1 MNKRFFRFASFKA
14 TLGALLLIALCSA
27 SHVAA
32 QTPPQPQPK
41 PLTSQELVRLVYQL
55 PSQPRK
61 RDEIVEEIRRRG
73 IDFELTTG
81 IRSIVATK
89 SGNDAL
95 LRRTLE
101 EAARRRLNPA
111 GAAARPSEQEAAEAL
126 ERARKATREAA
137 GAMPDFVVRQLVRRS
152 FARGETRNFSQTDQL
167 TVAVSYR
174 ESAGG
179 EQYKLLAV
187 NGLPVTEESKERGS
201 YEQAGGTSSTGEFVS
216 TLSELFADSAK
227 TEFHAVD
234 TDIINGR
241 RAIIYDYAVKLENS
255 KQTLKVTE
263 SRGMEPLVA
272 RVGYRG
278 RVWIDREAF
287 RVLRIEVI
295 STDIPYD
302 FPITA
307 AVNTIDYD
315 WVEISGRKYL
325 LPVRSEVELTTRYQ
339 QQTYQTRNEIRF
351 RNYQRF
357 GSEVKIIEDGDFV
370 EEPEKPVKKP

>member
-1 MNKRFFRFASFKA
+1 MNQRIITSAFFQTLFA
-14 TLGALLLIALCSA
+14 ALLSIAIFT

-32 QTPPQPQPK
+32 QQLK

-55 PSQPRK
+55 PAQPGK
-61 RDEIVEEIRRRG
+61 RDEIIEEIRRRG
-73 IDFELTTG
+73 IDFELTPG
-81 IRSIVATK
+81 IRGVVATK
-89 SGNDAL
+89 SGSDAL

-111 GAAARPSEQEAAEAL
+111 GAAARPNATEAQVAL
-126 ERARKATREAA
+126 ERTRKATREAA

-152 FARGETRNFSQTDQL
+152 FARGATRNWAQTDQL

-187 NGLPVTEESKERGS
+187 NGLPANEESKERRS

-216 TLSELFADSAK
+216 TLNDLFADAAK
-227 TEFHAVD
+227 AEFQAVD
-234 TDIINGR
+234 TDTVNGR
-241 RAIIYDYAVKLENS
+241 RAIIYDYTVKIENS

-263 SRGMEPLVA
+263 ARGAEPLVA

-287 RVLRIEVI
+287 RVLRVEVI
-295 STDIPYD
+295 STDIPND

-307 AVNTIDYD
+307 ATNTIDYD
-315 WVEISGRKYL
+315 WVDIAGRKYL
-325 LPVRSEVELTTRYQ
+325 LPIRSEVELTTNYQ
-339 QQTYQTRNEIRF
+339 KQIYQTRNEIRF

-357 GSEVKIIEDGDFV
+357 GTEVKIIEDGDFV
-370 EEPEKPVKKP
+370 EEPEPAKKP

>member
-1 MNKRFFRFASFKA
+1 MNQSIFKSA
-14 TLGALLLIALCSA
+14 IQPTLLGALLLVAIFIN
-27 SHVAA
+27 HTAA
-32 QTPPQPQPK
+32 QAQQ

-55 PSQPRK
+55 PAHPER
-61 RDEIVEEIRRRG
+61 RDALVEEIRRRG
-73 IDFELTTG
+73 INFELTSG
-81 IRSIVATK
+81 MRGIVATK

-111 GAAARPSEQEAAEAL
+111 GAAARPSEREAQDAL
-126 ERARKATREAA
+126 ARARQATRDAA
-137 GAMPDFVVRQLVRRS
+137 GAMPDFVVRQLVKRS
-152 FARGETRNFSQTDQL
+152 YARGATRNWTQTDQL

-187 NGLPVTEESKERGS
+187 NGLPATEEAKERGS

-216 TLSELFADSAK
+216 TLKELFADESQA
-227 TEFHAVD
+227 EFQAVD
-234 TDIINGR
+234 TDTLNGR
-241 RAIIYDYAVKLENS
+241 RAIIYDYTVKLENS

-263 SRGMEPLVA
+263 GRGVDPLVTK
-272 RVGYRG
+272 VGYRG
-278 RVWIDREAF
+278 RLWIDRENF
-287 RVLRIEVI
+287 RVLRVEVI
-295 STDIPYD
+295 STDIPTD

-307 AVNTIDYD
+307 AANTIDYD
-315 WVEISGRKYL
+315 WVNISERKYL
-325 LPVRSEVELTTRYQ
+325 LPVRSEVELTTKYK

-357 GSEVKIIEDGDFV
+357 GSEVKIIEEGDF
-370 EEPEKPVKKP
+370 EEELPKKP

>member
-1 MNKRFFRFASFKA
+1 MNQRIFTSAFFQTMLGASF
-14 TLGALLLIALCSA
+14 LVVLCVVC
-27 SHVAA
+27 VAA
-32 QTPPQPQPK
+32 QAQPQQQK
-41 PLTSQELVRLVYQL
+41 PLTSQELVRLIYQL
-55 PSQPRK
+55 PAQPQK

-73 IDFELTTG
+73 IDFELSTG

-101 EAARRRLNPA
+101 EATRRRLNPV
-111 GAAARPSEQEAAEAL
+111 GAAARPSEQEAASAL

-187 NGLPVTEESKERGS
+187 NGLPATEAPKERGS

-216 TLSELFADSAK
+216 TLNDLFADTTKA
-227 TEFHAVD
+227 EFQAVD
-234 TDIINGR
+234 TDTINGR
-241 RAIIYDYAVKLENS
+241 RAIIYDYVVKLENS

-263 SRGMEPLVA
+263 ARGMEPLVT

-295 STDIPYD
+295 STDIPQY

-325 LPVRSEVELTTRYQ
+325 LPVRSEVELTTRYK

-357 GSEVKIIEDGDFV
+357 GSEVKIIEEGDF
-370 EEPEKPVKKP
+370 EDEPPAKKP

>member
-1 MNKRFFRFASFKA
+1 MPQRIFKSAFFHALFGASLF
-14 TLGALLLIALCSA
+14 IALFA
-27 SHVAA
+27 QPGAA
-32 QTPPQPQPK
+32 QVEK
-41 PLTSQELVRLVYQL
+41 PVTSQELVRLVYQL
-55 PSQPRK
+55 PAQPQK
-61 RDEIVEEIRRRG
+61 RDAIIEEIRRRG
-73 IDFELTTG
+73 IDFELTPG
-81 IRSIVATK
+81 LRSVVATK

-111 GAAARPSEQEAAEAL
+111 GAAARPSAREAQDAL
-126 ERARKATREAA
+126 ERTRKATREAA

-152 FARGETRNFSQTDQL
+152 FARGETRNWAQTDQL

-187 NGLPVTEESKERGS
+187 NGLPANDGGTKERGS

-216 TLSELFADSAK
+216 TLSDLFADASQA
-227 TEFHAVD
+227 EFQAVD
-234 TDIINGR
+234 TDTINGQ
-241 RAIIYDYAVKLENS
+241 RALIYDYTVKIENS

-263 SRGMEPLVA
+263 ARGTEPLVA

-287 RVLRIEVI
+287 RVLRIEVV
-295 STDIPYD
+295 STDIPFD

-307 AVNTIDYD
+307 ATNTIDYD
-315 WVEISGRKYL
+315 WVDISGRKYL
-325 LPVRSEVELTTRYQ
+325 LPVRSEVELTTKYQ
-339 QQTYQTRNEIRF
+339 KQVYQTRNEIRF

-357 GSEVKIIEDGDFV
+357 GSEVKIIEDDDFV
-370 EEPEKPVKKP
+370 EAPPEKKP

>member
-1 MNKRFFRFASFKA
+1 MNKRNFKLNSFQA
-14 TLGALLLIALCSA
+14 MLGASLLIVLGAV
-27 SHVAA
+27 HVAA
-32 QTPPQPQPK
+32 QVQPAPPK

-55 PSQPRK
+55 PTQPQK
-61 RDEIVEEIRRRG
+61 RDEIIEEIRRRG

-81 IRSIVATK
+81 IRGIVATK
-89 SGNDAL
+89 SGSDAL

-111 GAAARPSEQEAAEAL
+111 GAAARPSEQEASGAL

-187 NGLPVTEESKERGS
+187 NGLPATEESKERGS

-216 TLSELFADSAK
+216 TLNDLFADSAK
-227 TEFHAVD
+227 AEFHAVD
-234 TDIINGR
+234 TDTINGR

-263 SRGMEPLVA
+263 ARGMEPLVA

-295 STDIPYD
+295 STEIPYG

-325 LPVRSEVELTTRYQ
+325 LPIRSEVELTTRYQ

-357 GSEVKIIEDGDFV
+357 GSEVKIIDEGDFE
-370 EEPEKPVKKP
+370 EEPPPKKP

>member
-1 MNKRFFRFASFKA
+1 MKLFKSNFLQIL
-14 TLGALLLIALCSA
+14 LGLLLTAFFFNQTF
-27 SHVAA
+27 A
-32 QTPPQPQPK
+32 QTPQPSQPQS

-55 PSQPRK
+55 PAHPER
-61 RDEIVEEIRRRG
+61 RDDVVAEIRRRG
-73 IDFELTTG
+73 IGFELTSG
-81 IRSIVATK
+81 LRGIVATK

-101 EAARRRLNPA
+101 EAERRRVNPTTA
-111 GAAARPSEQEAAEAL
+111 VRPSEREAADVL
-126 ERARKATREAA
+126 ERARKATRDAA
-137 GAMPDFVVRQLVRRS
+137 GAMPDFVVRQLVKRS
-152 FARGETRNFSQTDQL
+152 YARGETRNWTQTDQL

-187 NGLPVTEESKERGS
+187 NGLPATEERGERGS

-216 TLSELFADSAK
+216 TLSELFADSTQA
-227 TEFHAVD
+227 EFQAAD
-234 TDIINGR
+234 TDTIRER

-263 SRGMEPLVA
+263 ERGSDPLVA

-278 RVWIDREAF
+278 RVWIDRENP

-295 STDIPYD
+295 STDIPRD

-307 AVNTIDYD
+307 AANTIDYD
-315 WVEISGRKYL
+315 WVDISGRKYL
-325 LPVRSEVELTTRYQ
+325 LPVRSEVELTTKYKGQ
-339 QQTYQTRNEIRF
+339 AYQTRNEIRF
-351 RNYQRF
+351 RNYQKF
-357 GSEVKIIEDGDFV
+357 GSEVKIIEEGDF
-370 EEPEKPVKKP
+370 EDEQPKKPF

>member
-1 MNKRFFRFASFKA
+1 MNQRIFKSAFFR
-14 TLGALLLIALCSA
+14 TLLGASLLIVLSCAL
-27 SHVAA
+27 HVAA
-32 QTPPQPQPK
+32 QTPSPQPK

-55 PSQPRK
+55 PSQPRR
-61 RDEIVEEIRRRG
+61 RDEIIEEIRRRG

-111 GAAARPSEQEAAEAL
+111 GAAARPSEEEATNAL
-126 ERARKATREAA
+126 ERTRKATREAA

-187 NGLPVTEESKERGS
+187 NGLPVTENTKERGS

-216 TLSELFADSAK
+216 TLNELFADSTK

-234 TDIINGR
+234 TDTIGAR

-263 SRGMEPLVA
+263 ARGIDPLVA

-295 STDIPYD
+295 STDIPFD

-315 WVEISGRKYL
+315 WVEISERKYL
-325 LPVRSEVELTTRYQ
+325 LPIRSEVELTTRHQ

-357 GSEVKIIEDGDFV
+357 GSEVKIIDEGDFE
-370 EEPEKPVKKP
+370 EEPPAKKPERQ

>member
-1 MNKRFFRFASFKA
+1 MNQRIITAASIKVLLVA
-14 TLGALLLIALCSA
+14 SLLIALCVA
-27 SHVAA
+27 GVAA
-32 QTPPQPQPK
+32 QVEK

-55 PSQPRK
+55 PSQPQK
-61 RDEIVEEIRRRG
+61 RDAVVEEIRRRG
-73 IDFELTTG
+73 IDFELTAG
-81 IRSIVATK
+81 IRSVVATK

-111 GAAARPSEQEAAEAL
+111 GAAARPSAVEASEVL
-126 ERARKATREAA
+126 ERTHKATREAA

-179 EQYKLLAV
+179 ERYKLLAV
-187 NGLPVTEESKERGS
+187 NGLPATEEATERGS

-216 TLSELFADSAK
+216 TLSDLFADQTK
-227 TEFHAVD
+227 TEFQAVD
-234 TDIINGR
+234 TDTLGAR
-241 RAIIYDYAVKLENS
+241 RAIIYEYTVKLENS
-255 KQTLKVTE
+255 KQTLKVTQ
-263 SRGMEPLVA
+263 SPGAEPLVA

-287 RVLRIEVI
+287 RVLRVENI
-295 STDIPYD
+295 STDIPHD
-302 FPITA
+302 FPIVA
-307 AVNTIDYD
+307 ATNTIDYD
-315 WVEISGRKYL
+315 WVDISGRKYL
-325 LPVRSEVELTTRYQ
+325 LPVRSEVELTTKYK

-357 GSEVKIIEDGDFV
+357 GSEVKIIEEGDF
-370 EEPEKPVKKP
+370 EEETPPKKP